1 MSKEGFVKKLED
13 IVEGMKSSKMKIK
26 AKNDEEKARRDA
38 LNNHLSSL
46 IEQQRTYHRTIKK
59 FTVACERNKKLSN
72 FLQSVEFEWIF
83 CTFKFIL
90 FPSFNK
96 MILK

>member
-1 MSKEGFVKKLED
+1 MSNPVSKDQFVKKLED
-13 IVEGMKSSKMKIK
+13 IVEGVKSSKIKIK

-59 FTVACERNKKLSN
+59 FTLACERNKKLSN
-72 FLQSVEFEWIF
+72 FLKSVQFE
-83 CTFKFIL
+83 
-90 FPSFNK
+90 
-96 MILK
+96 